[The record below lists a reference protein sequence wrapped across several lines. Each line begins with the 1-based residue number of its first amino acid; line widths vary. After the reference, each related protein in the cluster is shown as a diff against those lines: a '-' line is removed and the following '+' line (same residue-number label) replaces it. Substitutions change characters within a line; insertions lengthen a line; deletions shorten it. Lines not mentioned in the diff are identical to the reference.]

1 LTEKLEIEE
10 ATEPTDIIWENRYFS
25 EAQRTNKK
33 LCVSIIIFIMLM
45 CSGGIIFKLSTKS
58 RILKMKYPIT
68 DCKINDAVYIGS
80 KKISTYNEWKI
91 DAFKEY
97 FVNKDLEK
105 L

>member
-1 LTEKLEIEE
+1 
-10 ATEPTDIIWENRYFS
+10 
-25 EAQRTNKK
+25 
-33 LCVSIIIFIMLM
+33 
-45 CSGGIIFKLSTKS
+45 
-58 RILKMKYPIT
+58 MKYPIT